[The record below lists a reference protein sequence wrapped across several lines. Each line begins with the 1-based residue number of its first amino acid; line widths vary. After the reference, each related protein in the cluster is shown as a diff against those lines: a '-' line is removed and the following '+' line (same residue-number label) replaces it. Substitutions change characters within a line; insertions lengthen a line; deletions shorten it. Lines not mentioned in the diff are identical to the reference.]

1 MRFPTRLCA
10 PLVFSLL
17 VLSPE
22 AQAAS
27 GLGLSIENLFAPLGK
42 QVRSLDPSPDAT
54 EASAIILGRET
65 TEWLGLNGFLDLNI
79 NWRFLYGAHV
89 TLLNKPLF
97 KFDTSIA
104 YMMPMPDKVPVQPYI
119 FVGAVPVVSTDNAF
133 PQLGLNLQA
142 GLGLDYSWNNQLL
155 TQIRLSSYLLSL
167 YGEEKNNELRL
178 AWHPFSFS
186 LSAGMGYLF

>member
-1 MRFPTRLCA
+1 MRFSTRLCA
-10 PLVFSLL
+10 LLVFSLL
-17 VLSPE
+17 CFSPQ

-42 QVRSLDPSPDAT
+42 QVRELDPLPDDSA
-54 EASAIILGRET
+54 ASKLTLGRET

-89 TLLNKPLF
+89 TLLNQPLF

-104 YMMPMPDKVPVQPYI
+104 YMMQMPDKIPVQPYL
-119 FVGAVPVVSTDNAF
+119 FVGAVPVISLDNAF
-133 PQLGLNLQA
+133 PQIGMNLQA
-142 GLGLDYSWNNQLL
+142 GLGIDYSWNNQLL
-155 TQIRLSSYLLSL
+155 TQFRLSSYLLSL
-167 YGEEKNNELRL
+167 YGEEKNQALKL